1 MLQRR
6 SASTSTVATAN
17 TGKNVDSITQN
28 LLVTNFCLK
37 EYADSI
43 NAPTDILGI
52 ADIGPPK
59 KKVATE
65 VNFASTFMCLAKGIR
80 AR

>member
-1 MLQRR
+1 MWRRR
-6 SASTSTVATAN
+6 SAGTSTVATAN
-17 TGKNVDSITQN
+17 TGKNVDSIIQN
-28 LLVTNFCLK
+28 MFVTNFCLK

-43 NAPTDILGI
+43 NVLIDILGI

-65 VNFASTFMCLAKGIR
+65 VNLASTFM
-80 AR
+80 